1 MIKTRGFGWA
11 LERVLG
17 REDNRDSDEA
27 PQRQR
32 HTTSACRQRETIL
45 VAKDVHHM
53 DDAVDEVFQQPQEDH
68 PELKLSSHGRK
79 VQKFGSLIEVTIT
92 LDDVASLLYL
102 PIIGAFHSFETFHV
116 DEVVLML
123 VELLEVSANEVRAK
137 TIQCHRAYVRL
148 SWLQDNS

>member
-1 MIKTRGFGWA
+1 MKYFLIFDINCYDGLNVQVMIKTRGFGWA

-53 DDAVDEVFQQPQEDH
+53 DDAVDEVFQQPQE
-68 PELKLSSHGRK
+68 
-79 VQKFGSLIEVTIT
+79 VV
-92 LDDVASLLYL
+92 
-102 PIIGAFHSFETFHV
+102 V
-116 DEVVLML
+116 D
-123 VELLEVSANEVRAK
+123 A
-137 TIQCHRAYVRL
+137 
-148 SWLQDNS
+148 